1 MQQLYMAFTNSGYRY
16 LARWAEI
23 SVKRYPEFT
32 KLSSGMT
39 ASRAI
44 TDAELAALV
53 DSLRAYLREMAD
65 IPVDESKRLQ
75 AEIETI
81 MAAKPPDAAERL
93 SSAGPTQATRA
104 SEAMSTAAA
113 AVLQPLHA
121 DDKAVISKLGYE
133 REVQQLREGILAWVA
148 DASEEMRLATG
159 LAVPRPLEVLPA
171 AHGLRLLAG
180 RRAPDGIAPDVLLG
194 AIGIELLHNVSL
206 IVDDILDASD
216 ERRGVPTLHRQFGSL
231 PALMASGYV
240 VADAFRLLAD
250 DPIGIRLLSEL
261 LRRLGVA
268 ECLQWR
274 LRRQPLGVEDWR
286 VLAGEDTGT
295 MFEVC
300 ACMGT
305 RNEDLRKFGRL
316 LGMLYHGCD
325 DVGDARG
332 LEALGGGGDE
342 DVRDGILTLPAAFAI
357 RDSRIRTLFCK
368 ENPAREE
375 LDETARAIRAR
386 VPDAEAYLDGI
397 ADEARAEAF
406 SRAPNPEPLFALI
419 DHTRQ
424 LSRR

>member
-1 MQQLYMAFTNSGYRY
+1 MN
-16 LARWAEI
+16 
-23 SVKRYPEFT
+23 
-32 KLSSGMT
+32 
-39 ASRAI
+39 
-44 TDAELAALV
+44 
-53 DSLRAYLREMAD
+53 
-65 IPVDESKRLQ
+65 
-75 AEIETI
+75 
-81 MAAKPPDAAERL
+81 
-93 SSAGPTQATRA
+93 
-104 SEAMSTAAA
+104 AAA
-113 AVLQPLHA
+113 PPVLQPLHT
-121 DDKAVISKLGYE
+121 DDEAVISKLGYQ
-133 REVQQLREGILAWVA
+133 REVHQLREGILVWVA
-148 DASEEMRLATG
+148 SASEELRSQLDWQFLG
-159 LAVPRPLEVLPA
+159 RSKYFRPLTVFA
-171 AHGLRLLAG
+171 CS
-180 RRAPDGIAPDVLLG
+180 RATRTDGMTQNILLG

-231 PALMASGYV
+231 PALMASGYI

-332 LEALGGGGDE
+332 LQALGGGGDE

-357 RDSRIRTLFCK
+357 RDSRIRRLFCK
-368 ENPAREE
+368 NNPARDE
-375 LDETARAIRAR
+375 LDEVARAIRAR
-386 VPDAEAYLDGI
+386 VQEAEAYLDGI

-406 SRAPNPEPLFALI
+406 TRAPNPEPLFALI

>member
-1 MQQLYMAFTNSGYRY
+1 VSTG
-16 LARWAEI
+16 
-23 SVKRYPEFT
+23 V
-32 KLSSGMT
+32 SS
-39 ASRAI
+39 
-44 TDAELAALV
+44 
-53 DSLRAYLREMAD
+53 
-65 IPVDESKRLQ
+65 P
-75 AEIETI
+75 
-81 MAAKPPDAAERL
+81 
-93 SSAGPTQATRA
+93 A
-104 SEAMSTAAA
+104 SEQA
-113 AVLQPLHA
+113 LNPG
-121 DDKAVISKLGYE
+121 DEAVISKLGYATDVH
-133 REVQQLREGILAWVA
+133 RLRRAIFEWVGG
-148 DASEEMRLATG
+148 ASEEMQPLLQWQFLGRAKYFRPLTIFACSRATG
-159 LAVPRPLEVLPA
+159 HDAVTPAVLQ
-171 AHGLRLLAG
+171 
-180 RRAPDGIAPDVLLG
+180 G
-194 AIGIELLHNVSL
+194 AIAIELLHNVSL

-216 ERRGVPTLHRQFGSL
+216 ERRGIPTLHRRFGSL
-231 PALMASGYV
+231 PALMASGFV
-240 VADAFRLLAD
+240 VADAFRMLAD
-250 DPIGIRLLSEL
+250 DPMGIRLLSEL
-261 LRRLGVA
+261 LSRLGVA

-305 RNEDLRKFGRL
+305 RSEALRKFGRL

-357 RDSRIRTLFCK
+357 RNRRIRTLFCK
-368 ENPAREE
+368 REPNAEE
-375 LDETARAIRAR
+375 LNESARAISERI
-386 VPDAEAYLDGI
+386 PDAEAYLDGI

>member
-1 MQQLYMAFTNSGYRY
+1 MN
-16 LARWAEI
+16 
-23 SVKRYPEFT
+23 
-32 KLSSGMT
+32 
-39 ASRAI
+39 
-44 TDAELAALV
+44 
-53 DSLRAYLREMAD
+53 
-65 IPVDESKRLQ
+65 
-75 AEIETI
+75 
-81 MAAKPPDAAERL
+81 
-93 SSAGPTQATRA
+93 
-104 SEAMSTAAA
+104 TAAPA
-113 AVLQPLHA
+113 LATGLQPLHA

-133 REVQQLREGILAWVA
+133 REVQQLREGIREWVA
-148 DASEEMRLATG
+148 ASGDEMRAPLEWQFLG
-159 LAVPRPLEVLPA
+159 RSKYFRPLTVFA
-171 AHGLRLLAG
+171 CC
-180 RRAPDGIAPDVLLG
+180 RATSPDGITADVLRG

-216 ERRGVPTLHRQFGSL
+216 ERRGVPTLHRRFGSL
-231 PALMASGYV
+231 PALMASGYI

-250 DPIGIRLLSEL
+250 DPFGIQLLSEL
-261 LRRLGVA
+261 LRRLGIA

-305 RNEDLRKFGRL
+305 RNENLRKFGRL

-357 RDSRIRTLFCK
+357 RDRRIRTLFCK
-368 ENPAREE
+368 ENPARVE

-397 ADEARAEAF
+397 AEEARAEAF

-419 DHTRQ
+419 GHTRQ

>member
-1 MQQLYMAFTNSGYRY
+1 MR
-16 LARWAEI
+16 
-23 SVKRYPEFT
+23 
-32 KLSSGMT
+32 T
-39 ASRAI
+39 AA
-44 TDAELAALV
+44 TDLAADV
-53 DSLRAYLREMAD
+53 
-65 IPVDESKRLQ
+65 
-75 AEIETI
+75 
-81 MAAKPPDAAERL
+81 
-93 SSAGPTQATRA
+93 
-104 SEAMSTAAA
+104 
-113 AVLQPLHA
+113 QPLHA
-121 DDKAVISKLGYE
+121 DDKAVIAKLGYE
-133 REVQQLREGILAWVA
+133 REVRQLREDILAWVA
-148 DASEEMRLATG
+148 TSDEEMRPQLEWQFLG
-159 LAVPRPLEVLPA
+159 RSKYFRPLTVFA
-171 AHGLRLLAG
+171 CS
-180 RRAPDGIAPDVLLG
+180 RAVRPGGIRPDVLLG
-194 AIGIELLHNVSL
+194 AVGIELLHNVSL

-231 PALMASGYV
+231 PALMASGYI

-295 MFEVC
+295 MFEIC

-357 RDSRIRTLFCK
+357 RERHIRTLFCK
-368 ENPAREE
+368 ENPARDE

-386 VPDAEAYLDGI
+386 VPDAEAYLDRI

>member
-1 MQQLYMAFTNSGYRY
+1 MRSQLDWQCLGR
-16 LARWAEI
+16 
-23 SVKRYPEFT
+23 
-32 KLSSGMT
+32 
-39 ASRAI
+39 
-44 TDAELAALV
+44 
-53 DSLRAYLREMAD
+53 
-65 IPVDESKRLQ
+65 SKYFRPLTVF
-75 AEIETI
+75 AC
-81 MAAKPPDAAERL
+81 
-93 SSAGPTQATRA
+93 SQATRPGA
-104 SEAMSTAAA
+104 
-113 AVLQPLHA
+113 
-121 DDKAVISKLGYE
+121 
-133 REVQQLREGILAWVA
+133 
-148 DASEEMRLATG
+148 
-159 LAVPRPLEVLPA
+159 
-171 AHGLRLLAG
+171 
-180 RRAPDGIAPDVLLG
+180 IAPDVLRG

-231 PALMASGYV
+231 PALMASGYIA
-240 VADAFRLLAD
+240 ADAFRLLAD

-286 VLAGEDTGT
+286 LLAGEDTGT

-305 RNEDLRKFGRL
+305 RNEALRKFGRL

-357 RDSRIRTLFCK
+357 RDRRIRTLFCK
-368 ENPAREE
+368 TEPAREE

-386 VPDAEAYLDGI
+386 VPDAEAYLDGL

>member
-1 MQQLYMAFTNSGYRY
+1 
-16 LARWAEI
+16 
-23 SVKRYPEFT
+23 
-32 KLSSGMT
+32 MT
-39 ASRAI
+39 
-44 TDAELAALV
+44 
-53 DSLRAYLREMAD
+53 
-65 IPVDESKRLQ
+65 
-75 AEIETI
+75 
-81 MAAKPPDAAERL
+81 
-93 SSAGPTQATRA
+93 
-104 SEAMSTAAA
+104 TAAA
-113 AVLQPLHA
+113 PVVQPLHA

-133 REVQQLREGILAWVA
+133 REVQRLRESIITWVA
-148 DASEEMRLATG
+148 TSSEEMQPQLNWQFLGRSKYF
-159 LAVPRPLEVLPA
+159 RPLTVFACCRATRPA
-171 AHGLRLLAG
+171 
-180 RRAPDGIAPDVLLG
+180 GITPDVLLG
-194 AIGIELLHNVSL
+194 AMGIELLHNVSL
-206 IVDDILDASD
+206 IIDDILDASD

-231 PALMASGYV
+231 PALMASGYI
-240 VADAFRLLAD
+240 VAETFRLLAD
-250 DPIGIRLLSEL
+250 DPFGIRLLSEL

-305 RNEDLRKFGRL
+305 RSEDLRKFGRL

-357 RDSRIRTLFCK
+357 RDSRIRQLFCK
-368 ENPAREE
+368 ASPRREE
-375 LDETARAIRAR
+375 LDETASAIRAR

-397 ADEARAEAF
+397 AEEARAEAF
-406 SRAPNPEPLFALI
+406 TRAPNPEPLFALI
-419 DHTRQ
+419 DLTRQ